1 MDKNFIEIEKIFGKN
16 RIRKDEP
23 MNKHTTFRIGGPAQY
38 YIEVEKTDDFVKA
51 VNTSGSLKIP
61 YLILGGGSN
70 ILVSDSGVRGL
81 VIKNNCRA
89 FSVMRMSGR
98 IKNNKIDV
106 DSAFLFSES
115 GVIMNQLVRFS
126 IEEGLGGLEYML
138 GLPGTAGGAVFMNS
152 NFPKKESYVGDSLYS
167 AKILTKTGEVKE
179 VDRSYFKFGYDKS
192 ALQKTEEIVLSVI
205 FKLVP
210 GEKKVLWEKATEAL
224 EYRTKTQPKGFSA
237 GCVFR
242 NISIVDAIKIPTPD
256 RITSAGYLID
266 KAGLKGKRVGNAIVS
281 DIHANYILNTGNAR
295 ASDVLNLIAFIK
307 QEVFKKFGV
316 ELSLEIRKIGF

>member
-1 MDKNFIEIEKIFGKN
+1 
-16 RIRKDEP
+16 
-23 MNKHTTFRIGGPAQY
+23 HTTFRIGGPAQY
-38 YIEVEKTDDFVKA
+38 YIEVEKTDDLVKA
-51 VNTSGSLKIP
+51 VNTARTMKIP
-61 YLILGGGSN
+61 YLVLGGGSN
-70 ILVSDSGVRGL
+70 ILVSDRGVDRL

-89 FSVMRMSGR
+89 FSLMRMSGK

-138 GLPGTAGGAVFMNS
+138 GLPGTVGGAVFMNS
-152 NFPKKESYVGDSLYS
+152 NFPKKESYVGNSLHS
-167 AKILTKTGEVKE
+167 AKILTKNGEVKE
-179 VDRSYFKFGYDKS
+179 VERSYFRFSYDNS
-192 ALQKTEEIVLSVI
+192 VLQRTGEIVLSVI
-205 FKLVP
+205 FKLTP
-210 GEKKVLWEKATEAL
+210 QDKKILWERATEAL
-224 EYRTKTQPKGFSA
+224 NHRTTTQPKGFSA

-256 RITSAGYLID
+256 RIMSAGYLID
-266 KAGLKGKRVGNAIVS
+266 KAGLKGKRVGDAMVS
-281 DIHANYILNTGNAR
+281 DMHANYILNSGNAK
-295 ASDVLNLIAFIK
+295 ASDILNLITLIK